1 MPNIPP
7 PQRQDEPVLTDADL
21 AALLAGTTD
30 VAPGLRPVADILTA
44 LTAEATAM
52 ELAGEYRARAEF
64 RRRAGGVPGHH
75 ARRGSAGLTSRFGVK
90 IGASIAA
97 ATVVLGGGAAA
108 AFADAL
114 PAPIQRL
121 AHDAIG
127 APIPQGQREAPRHSR
142 SVVYGQ
148 MVQGPPVARRSTAAR
163 GGPDTKRQLRPHATA
178 TPTPQ
183 AKGRQHANPQGNG
196 SPGQQGGQGSGQGR
210 QGDGQ
215 GQSHGRTGE
224 GQGSSH
230 GHGSSPGSSQGSS
243 GTHVHGTGQVQQ
255 WAGHHGWGQ
264 HRSRHH
270 MGLHGSPR
278 ANWRLAWHPRR
289 FIPIRWFMGF

>member
-1 MPNIPP
+1 MSGDDVPDVDMPNIPP

-114 PAPIQRL
+114 
-121 AHDAIG
+121 
-127 APIPQGQREAPRHSR
+127 REAFARFQQGGGVKLR
-142 SVVYGQ
+142 YATSVYLGRRTVT
-148 MVQGPPVARRSTAAR
+148 GPAGYQEARRS
-163 GGPDTKRQLRPHATA
+163 
-178 TPTPQ
+178 
-183 AKGRQHANPQGNG
+183 
-196 SPGQQGGQGSGQGR
+196 
-210 QGDGQ
+210 
-215 GQSHGRTGE
+215 
-224 GQGSSH
+224 
-230 GHGSSPGSSQGSS
+230 
-243 GTHVHGTGQVQQ
+243 
-255 WAGHHGWGQ
+255 
-264 HRSRHH
+264 
-270 MGLHGSPR
+270 
-278 ANWRLAWHPRR
+278 
-289 FIPIRWFMGF
+289 